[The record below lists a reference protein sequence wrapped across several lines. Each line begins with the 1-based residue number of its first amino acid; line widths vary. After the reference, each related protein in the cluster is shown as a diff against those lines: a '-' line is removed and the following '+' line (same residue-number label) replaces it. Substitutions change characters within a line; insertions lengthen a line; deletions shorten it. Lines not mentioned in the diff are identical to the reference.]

1 VLNNDL
7 LFINVLGKVAQNLDL
22 KFKRWE
28 VVPTNEERPS
38 PRKDHSFNV
47 INRRGIAILAG
58 GIDQYGGWLD
68 DVWLLDLVRLHW
80 TRVTTIPK
88 IEETLGYLFIY
99 RELYRDTAHARW
111 AVQSTSTTATLR
123 RSGRRHSGC

>member
-1 VLNNDL
+1 MLNNDL

-28 VVPTNEERPS
+28 VIATNEEKPC

-47 INRRGIAILAG
+47 INKKGIAIVAG
-58 GIDQYGGWLD
+58 GIGQYGGWLD

-80 TRVTTIPK
+80 TKVTTTPK
-88 IEETLGYLFIY
+88 I
-99 RELYRDTAHARW
+99 D
-111 AVQSTSTTATLR
+111 
-123 RSGRRHSGC
+123 